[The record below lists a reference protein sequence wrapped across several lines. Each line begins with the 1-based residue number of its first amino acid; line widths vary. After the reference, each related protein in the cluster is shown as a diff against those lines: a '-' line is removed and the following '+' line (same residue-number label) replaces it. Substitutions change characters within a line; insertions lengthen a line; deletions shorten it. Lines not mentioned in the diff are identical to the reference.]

1 MKKVVKEEWKD
12 VPGYDGVYQISIDTK
27 EGQCRNTQTG
37 KILSNKPYGRNR
49 IYWIL
54 SKNKI
59 KTTFQ
64 AARWIALTYPGLI
77 ENEYFEGAHIDHK
90 NADPM
95 DNRPSNLHWVT
106 QKENNNNPITK
117 ERHSTSLVGKLIN
130 RSDQSKEVF
139 QYTLDGQ
146 LIGKY
151 PSVRQASRDT
161 GINQGSICEC
171 CKGNKWH
178 NTAGGY
184 VWHYKE
190 KEAY

>member
-1 MKKVVKEEWKD
+1 MEKVVKEEWRD
-12 VPGYDGVYQISIDTK
+12 VPGYDGVYQISIGTK

-37 KILSNKPYGRNR
+37 KILSNKPYGHNR
-49 IYWIL
+49 IHWIL

-64 AARWIALTYPGLI
+64 AARWIALTYPELI

-117 ERHSTSLVGKLIN
+117 ERHSTSLIGKLIN
-130 RSDQSKEVF
+130 RSDQSKKVF

-146 LIGKY
+146 LIGEY

-161 GINQGSICEC
+161 GISQGSICEC

-178 NTAGGY
+178 HTAGGY
-184 VWHYKE
+184 VWYYKE
-190 KEAY
+190 KEA